1 MFSLGQTGLNNKYV
15 LKESDQ
21 LTVLRWGRLY
31 LGGRGGE
38 KRKPFLSLLL
48 SLFCSCSN
56 FQDNFAEMLAK
67 QADRAN
73 RSIF

>member
-1 MFSLGQTGLNNKYV
+1 MIYV

-21 LTVLRWGRLY
+21 LTCLRREHQY

-38 KRKPFLSLLL
+38 KRKPFLSLLV

-56 FQDNFAEMLAK
+56 FQDTCVEIHAK

-73 RSIF
+73 